1 MKISKYA
8 YSLPALIFIMS
19 SLQATSIKDV
29 VEHTVQNNED
39 IISKSL
45 NNKAFRKY
53 IDEQKGGYYP
63 KLDLTAY
70 LERKNTV
77 EDSNDSTITADADQ
91 SGSNV
96 QLDFEQLIYDG
107 NLTPSRVQEA
117 KASYKSNKL

>member
-1 MKISKYA
+1 MKITKYK
-8 YSLPALIFIMS
+8 YSIPVLMFLMS

-70 LERKNTV
+70 LEKKKTV
-77 EDSNDSTITADADQ
+77 EDGVTAADAEQD
-91 SGSNV
+91 GSNI

-107 NLTPSRVQEA
+107 NLTPSKVAEA
-117 KASYKSNKL
+117 KASY

>member
-1 MKISKYA
+1 MKISKYT
-8 YSLPALIFIMS
+8 YSLPVLMFLMT

-70 LERKNTV
+70 LETKKTV
-77 EDSNDSTITADADQ
+77 EDGIAAADADQ
-91 SGSNV
+91 DGGNV
-96 QLDFEQLIYDG
+96 QLDFDQLLYDG
-107 NLTPSRVQEA
+107 NLTPSLIEEA
-117 KASYKSNKL
+117 IASYV